1 MNRKPKPAAEAAE
14 LRRRAE
20 AKLQAPDSEQ
30 VLRPLMTELSHRVA
44 TQLQEGRTTAAPAR
58 PEADTQRLIH
68 ELQVHQVELEMLNT
82 ELQEAGDRM
91 EAMLEKYTD
100 LYDFAPVG
108 YFSLDEQGMILDVNL
123 TGAALLGVERSR
135 LLNQRFLRFL
145 APAKQPI
152 FLAFLTKVFA
162 QPGKQV
168 CEATVL
174 KEGDAEF
181 LADFQATPAIA
192 LGDPR
197 KSCRL
202 AVSDITPLKRGKE
215 AQLRVEALTAAN
227 RDLKLEIVR
236 RKAAEK
242 SLKKSEQ
249 HAGRLLEQAHH
260 QRKQL
265 RHLTYRIL
273 SALEEERKT
282 ISRELHDEIAQTLT
296 GINIH
301 LATLTSAATVN
312 TTGLKK
318 TIART
323 QKMVEKSVNI
333 VHQFA
338 RDLRP
343 TVLDDLGLIP
353 ALHSFLKDFTKRA
366 KVRVHFT
373 AFAKVEQLS
382 SARRTVLY
390 RVAQS
395 ALTNVAQHAEA
406 TQVDVSIQKVSN
418 TVRLEIHDNGKSFDV
433 EQVLFAKRYKRL
445 GLLSMRER
453 VEMVGGG
460 FSVASAPG
468 QGTTI
473 CARVPFAEGHEKRGG
488 HRLIRPSRHLDRP

>member
-1 MNRKPKPAAEAAE
+1 
-14 LRRRAE
+14 
-20 AKLQAPDSEQ
+20 
-30 VLRPLMTELSHRVA
+30 
-44 TQLQEGRTTAAPAR
+44 
-58 PEADTQRLIH
+58 
-68 ELQVHQVELEMLNT
+68 
-82 ELQEAGDRM
+82 
-91 EAMLEKYTD
+91 
-100 LYDFAPVG
+100 
-108 YFSLDEQGMILDVNL
+108 
-123 TGAALLGVERSR
+123 
-135 LLNQRFLRFL
+135 
-145 APAKQPI
+145 
-152 FLAFLTKVFA
+152 
-162 QPGKQV
+162 
-168 CEATVL
+168 
-174 KEGDAEF
+174 
-181 LADFQATPAIA
+181 
-192 LGDPR
+192 
-197 KSCRL
+197 
-202 AVSDITPLKRGKE
+202 
-215 AQLRVEALTAAN
+215 
-227 RDLKLEIVR
+227 
-236 RKAAEK
+236 
-242 SLKKSEQ
+242 
-249 HAGRLLEQAHH
+249 
-260 QRKQL
+260 
-265 RHLTYRIL
+265 
-273 SALEEERKT
+273 
-282 ISRELHDEIAQTLT
+282 
-296 GINIH
+296 
-301 LATLTSAATVN
+301 
-312 TTGLKK
+312 
-318 TIART
+318 
-323 QKMVEKSVNI
+323 MVEKSVNI